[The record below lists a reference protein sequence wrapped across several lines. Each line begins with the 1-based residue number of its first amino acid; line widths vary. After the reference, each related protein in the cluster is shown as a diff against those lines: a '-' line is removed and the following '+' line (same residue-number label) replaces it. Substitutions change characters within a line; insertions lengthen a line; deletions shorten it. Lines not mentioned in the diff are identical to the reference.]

1 MKDMEEMIKN
11 INIENYKSIVSLDM
25 DLGKFNL
32 MIGANGCGKS
42 NILEAIGLASAS
54 SVNKLD
60 KVYFASRGI
69 RAVEPEL
76 MFPAFVDQDSKL
88 IKISAKTDNDEL
100 KFNIS
105 YDFKRR
111 GWDCFSDN
119 LSDYPDKESRER
131 FLNEVKQFLDNDFD
145 NIMNL
150 TKSKIIGIKA
160 SKGDISLKY
169 QYPDS
174 SLSDF
179 VIYSLEESQLR
190 QFDNHNDKHSLGR
203 NGEGLFAHLKY
214 LLLEKENGPQILEEI
229 KDNLS
234 VFDWFDDM
242 EVPQDQLSN
251 EFRVMLKDSYLKENL
266 NSLDQRSTNEG
277 FLYMLFYL
285 TLIISDETPR
295 FFAIDNIDASFNP
308 KLCREATRK
317 IIELAKKYNKQIIA
331 TTHNQSVLDGMD
343 LTDGN
348 QKLMSIYRD
357 IDGYTSLRS
366 ITPKASLDI
375 PLSEAWIKGYIG
387 GLPNNF

>member
-1 MKDMEEMIKN
+1 MEEMIKN